1 MKRRH
6 YGGITSIVVAAFLLG
21 AAALVVGQSHVPTQV
36 IESSVT
42 RTPELIDRAWRLPV
56 ATTFEGKVSWQSNGS
71 RCGPAAIANAY
82 RSFGEEASTE

>member
-36 IESSVT
+36 IEFFGDTHTRAYGARLATAGGRYVPKESQLAVQWVT
-42 RTPELIDRAWRLPV
+42 LRARRRRQCVSISWR
-56 ATTFEGKVSWQSNGS
+56 G
-71 RCGPAAIANAY
+71 R
-82 RSFGEEASTE
+82 